1 MSQRQV
7 TMRDV
12 ARTAGVHPGTVSRVL
27 NPRTRPLVNP
37 ATADRV
43 EQVARE
49 MGYSLNPIARGLKT
63 RRTFSVGVLIPDLTN
78 PLFPPIIRGIERV
91 LDAAGYTALVAST
104 DGEPARER
112 QRLEALIAR
121 QVDGFVIATAARR
134 HPVVADAIASDLA
147 VVLVNRTIE
156 GEGVFAVVPDDRRGS
171 AMAVD
176 HLAALGHTRIAH
188 IAGPQADNHRPPALP
203 RLRRGDGGRRHAG
216 RPQPD
221 RPGRG
226 VHDRRRHEGR
236 ARAAGRGPIRRPG
249 SWRRTTC
256 SRSAPTRPC
265 ARPACDCPQDV
276 SVVGFND
283 MPFADRFAPPLTT
296 IHIPHGQI
304 GARAAELLLER
315 IEDPA
320 ATPQTLVFEPTLRV
334 RESTAAPPRAR
345 RPRPG
350 GSGATASRGSR
361 EAGPH
366 TVK

>member
-1 MSQRQV
+1 MAQRQV

-27 NPRTRPLVNP
+27 NPRTRALVNP

-43 EQVARE
+43 ERVARD

-121 QVDGFVIATAARR
+121 QVDGFVIATAQRR
-134 HPVVADAIASDLA
+134 HPVVADAIASGLA
-147 VVLVNRTIE
+147 VVLVNRTIDR
-156 GEGVFAVVPDDRRGS
+156 GGAFAVVPDDRRG
-171 AMAVD
+171 AALAVA
-176 HLAALGHTRIAH
+176 HLVELGHTRIGH
-188 IAGPQADNHRPPALP
+188 IAGPQDTTTGVLRCRGFVEAMADAGLSGAGDLIVPAAAFAVP
-203 RLRRGDGGRRHAG
+203 AG
-216 RPQPD
+216 
-221 RPGRG
+221 
-226 VHDRRRHEGR
+226 E
-236 ARAAGRGPIRRPG
+236 A
-249 SWRRTTC
+249 
-256 SRSAPTRPC
+256 C
-265 ARPACDCPQDV
+265 ARELLARDEPPTGIVAANDLLALGACSAIAEAGLVCPRDV

-283 MPFADRFAPPLTT
+283 MPFADRFSPPLTT
-296 IHIPHGQI
+296 IHIPHAAI

-320 ATPQTLVFEPTLRV
+320 ATPQTLMFEPTLRV
-334 RESTAAPPRAR
+334 RGSTAPPPPRSD
-345 RPRPG
+345 
-350 GSGATASRGSR
+350 SGATAARARRG
-361 EAGPH
+361 AGP
-366 TVK
+366 TR

>member
-12 ARTAGVHPGTVSRVL
+12 ARAAGVHPGTVSRVL
-27 NPRTRPLVNP
+27 SPRTRALVNP

-43 EQVARE
+43 EAVARE

-104 DGEPARER
+104 DGDPARER
-112 QRLEALIAR
+112 QRLETLVAR
-121 QVDGFVIATAARR
+121 HVDGFVIATAERR
-134 HPVVADAIASDLA
+134 HPVVADAIASNFA

-156 GEGVFAVVPDDRRGS
+156 GGGVFAVVPDDRRGS
-171 AMAVD
+171 AMAVE
-176 HLAALGHTRIAH
+176 HLAGLGHRRIAH
-188 IAGPQADNHRPPALP
+188 IAGPQATTTGL
-203 RLRRGDGGRRHAG
+203 LRYRGFTEAMEDGGLVVERELIAHA
-216 RPQPD
+216 D
-221 RPGRG
+221 
-226 VHDRRRHEGR
+226 
-236 ARAAGRGPIRRPG
+236 AFTIAAGRKAARGLLAG
-249 SWRRTTC
+249 SPPTAIVAANDLLALGAY
-256 SRSAPTRPC
+256 SALSEAGLR
-265 ARPACDCPQDV
+265 CPQDV

-320 ATPQTLVFEPTLRV
+320 ATPQTLMFEPSLTA
-334 RESTAAPPRAR
+334 RESTAAPPRAAR
-345 RPRPG
+345 RRQPA
-350 GSGATASRGSR
+350 GSDGTASRAR
-361 EAGPH
+361 PAADR
-366 TVK
+366 

>member
-1 MSQRQV
+1 
-7 TMRDV
+7 MRDV
-12 ARTAGVHPGTVSRVL
+12 ARAAGVHSGTVSRVL
-27 NPRTRPLVNP
+27 NPRTRALVNP

-63 RRTFSVGVLIPDLTN
+63 RRTFSIGVVIPDLTN

-104 DGEPARER
+104 DGDPARER
-112 QRLEALIAR
+112 QRLETLIAR
-121 QVDGFVIATAARR
+121 QVDGFVIATAERR

-156 GEGVFAVVPDDRRGS
+156 GGGVFAVVPDDRRGS
-171 AMAVD
+171 AMAVE
-176 HLAALGHTRIAH
+176 HLAALGHRRIGH
-188 IAGPQADNHRPPALP
+188 IAGPQATSTGL
-203 RLRRGDGGRRHAG
+203 LRYRGFTEAMDDAGLAFERQLIAHA
-216 RPQPD
+216 D
-221 RPGRG
+221 
-226 VHDRRRHEGR
+226 
-236 ARAAGRGPIRRPG
+236 AFTIAAGRKAA
-249 SWRRTTC
+249 RTLLSGQQPPTGIVAANDLLALGAY
-256 SRSAPTRPC
+256 SALDEAGLR
-265 ARPACDCPQDV
+265 CPKDV

-320 ATPQTLVFEPTLRV
+320 ATPQTLMFEPGLTQ
-334 RESTAAPPRAR
+334 RESTGPP
-345 RPRPG
+345 PRPG
-350 GSGATASRGSR
+350 RRPQPAGSDATASRGR
-361 EAGPH
+361 RGAGR
-366 TVK
+366 

>member
-1 MSQRQV
+1 MSQTQV

-37 ATADRV
+37 ATAERV

-121 QVDGFVIATAARR
+121 QVDGFVIATAQRR
-134 HPVVADAIASDLA
+134 HPVVADAIASELA

-176 HLAALGHTRIAH
+176 HLAALGHTRIGH
-188 IAGPQADNHRPPALP
+188 IAGPQQTTTGL
-203 RLRRGDGGRRHAG
+203 LRYRGFVEAMEDAG
-216 RPQPD
+216 VAPD
-221 RPGRG
+221 RGLIAQG
-226 VHDRRRHEGR
+226 D
-236 ARAAGRGPIRRPG
+236 AFTIAAGTQAARELLAAADP
-249 SWRRTTC
+249 
-256 SRSAPTRPC
+256 PTGIV
-265 ARPACDCPQDV
+265 AANDLLALGAYTALAEAGLDCPGDV

-296 IHIPHGQI
+296 VHIPHGHI

-334 RESTAAPPRAR
+334 RGSTAAPAR
-345 RPRPG
+345 RRRPA
-350 GSGATASRGSR
+350 GSGGTASRGSR
-361 EAGPH
+361 AAAPPP
-366 TVK
+366 

>member
-1 MSQRQV
+1 MSQTQV

-121 QVDGFVIATAARR
+121 QVDGFVIATAERR
-134 HPVVADAIASDLA
+134 HPVVADAIASELA

-156 GEGVFAVVPDDRRGS
+156 GERRLRRRPRRPPRLGDGGRPPGG
-171 AMAVD
+171 ARPHPHRPHRRAAGD
-176 HLAALGHTRIAH
+176 H
-188 IAGPQADNHRPPALP
+188 HRPPALP
-203 RLRRGDGGRRHAG
+203 RVRRGDGGRR
-216 RPQPD
+216 
-221 RPGRG
+221 
-226 VHDRRRHEGR
+226 
-236 ARAAGRGPIRRPG
+236 
-249 SWRRTTC
+249 
-256 SRSAPTRPC
+256 
-265 ARPACDCPQDV
+265 
-276 SVVGFND
+276 
-283 MPFADRFAPPLTT
+283 
-296 IHIPHGQI
+296 
-304 GARAAELLLER
+304 
-315 IEDPA
+315 
-320 ATPQTLVFEPTLRV
+320 
-334 RESTAAPPRAR
+334 PRR
-345 RPRPG
+345 RPR
-350 GSGATASRGSR
+350 A
-361 EAGPH
+361 
-366 TVK
+366 

>member
-7 TMRDV
+7 TMREV

-43 EQVARE
+43 EQVARA

-112 QRLEALIAR
+112 QRLEALVAR
-121 QVDGFVIATAARR
+121 QVDGLVIATAARR

-147 VVLVNRTIE
+147 VVLVNRTVE

-188 IAGPQADNHRPPALP
+188 IAGPQQTTTGL
-203 RLRRGDGGRRHAG
+203 LRYRGFVEAMEDAG
-216 RPQPD
+216 LHPD
-221 RPGRG
+221 RGLI
-226 VHDRRRHEGR
+226 VHGEAFTIVAGAKA
-236 ARAAGRGPIRRPG
+236 ARELLAAADP
-249 SWRRTTC
+249 
-256 SRSAPTRPC
+256 PTGIV
-265 ARPACDCPQDV
+265 AANDLLALGAYTALAEAGLSCPQDV

-283 MPFADRFAPPLTT
+283 MPFTDRFAPPLTT
-296 IHIPHGQI
+296 VHIPHGQI

-315 IEDPA
+315 IEDPG

-334 RESTAAPPRAR
+334 RESTAAPGR
-345 RPRPG
+345 RPRPA
-350 GSGATASRGSR
+350 GSGATASRGSPGADR
-361 EAGPH
+361 SR
-366 TVK
+366 

>member
-1 MSQRQV
+1 MVQRQV

-27 NPRTRPLVNP
+27 NPRTRALVNP

-43 EQVARE
+43 EHVARE

-121 QVDGFVIATAARR
+121 QVDGFVIATAQRR
-134 HPVVADAIASDLA
+134 HPVVADAIASGLA
-147 VVLVNRTIE
+147 VVLVNRTID
-156 GEGVFAVVPDDRRGS
+156 GGGAFAVVPDDRRG
-171 AMAVD
+171 AALAVE
-176 HLAALGHTRIAH
+176 HLAALGHTRIGH
-188 IAGPQADNHRPPALP
+188 IAGPQATTTGLLRYRGFVEAMDDAGLP
-203 RLRRGDGGRRHAG
+203 D
-216 RPQPD
+216 
-221 RPGRG
+221 
-226 VHDRRRHEGR
+226 
-236 ARAAGRGPIRRPG
+236 GRGPVVHAEAFAVAAGTACARELLAARD
-249 SWRRTTC
+249 
-256 SRSAPTRPC
+256 APTGIV
-265 ARPACDCPQDV
+265 AANDLLALGAYTAIAEAGLSCPRDV

-296 IHIPHGQI
+296 VHIPHAAI

-315 IEDPA
+315 IEHPA
-320 ATPQTLVFEPTLRV
+320 ATPQTLMFEPTLTV
-334 RESTAAPPRAR
+334 RASTAPPRGG
-345 RPRPG
+345 RPRRG
-350 GSGATASRGSR
+350 GSGATAARARRG
-361 EAGPH
+361 AGP
-366 TVK
+366 TR

>member
-12 ARTAGVHPGTVSRVL
+12 ARAAGVHSGTVSRVL
-27 NPRTRPLVNP
+27 NPRTRALVNP
-37 ATADRV
+37 ATADRI

-63 RRTFSVGVLIPDLTN
+63 RRTFSIGVLIPDLTN

-104 DGEPARER
+104 DGDPARER
-112 QRLEALIAR
+112 QRLETLIAR
-121 QVDGFVIATAARR
+121 QVDGFVIATAERR

-156 GEGVFAVVPDDRRGS
+156 GGGVFAVVPDDRRGS
-171 AMAVD
+171 AMAVE
-176 HLAALGHTRIAH
+176 HLAALGHRRIGH
-188 IAGPQADNHRPPALP
+188 IAGPQATTTGL
-203 RLRRGDGGRRHAG
+203 LRYRGFTEAMGDAG
-216 RPQPD
+216 LVIERQLIAHTD
-221 RPGRG
+221 
-226 VHDRRRHEGR
+226 
-236 ARAAGRGPIRRPG
+236 AFTIAAG
-249 SWRRTTC
+249 WKAARTLLSGQPPTGIVAANDLLALGAY
-256 SRSAPTRPC
+256 SALDEAGLR
-265 ARPACDCPQDV
+265 CPRDV

-296 IHIPHGQI
+296 IHIPHGHI

-320 ATPQTLVFEPTLRV
+320 ATPQTLMFEPSLTPRA
-334 RESTAAPPRAR
+334 STAPPPRAGR
-345 RPRPG
+345 RPQPA
-350 GSGATASRGSR
+350 GSDATASRGR
-361 EAGPH
+361 RGAGR
-366 TVK
+366 

>member
-1 MSQRQV
+1 MSQRPV

-27 NPRTRPLVNP
+27 NPRTRALVNP

-43 EQVARE
+43 ERVARE

-121 QVDGFVIATAARR
+121 QVDGFVIATAVRH
-134 HPVVADAIASDLA
+134 HPVVAEAIASDLA

-171 AMAVD
+171 ALAVD
-176 HLAALGHTRIAH
+176 HLATLGHARIAH
-188 IAGPQADNHRPPALP
+188 IAGPQATTTGLLRYRGFVEAMEDAGLP
-203 RLRRGDGGRRHAG
+203 V
-216 RPQPD
+216 D
-221 RPGRG
+221 RTLIAQG
-226 VHDRRRHEGR
+226 E
-236 ARAAGRGPIRRPG
+236 AFTIAAG
-249 SWRRTTC
+249 TTAA
-256 SRSAPTRPC
+256 RDLLAAADPPTGIVAANDLLALGAYTALHEAGLR
-265 ARPACDCPQDV
+265 CPHDV

-320 ATPQTLVFEPTLRV
+320 ATPQTLVFEPTVRV
-334 RESTAAPPRAR
+334 RGSTAAPPRAR

-350 GSGATASRGSR
+350 GSGATASRGSP
-361 EAGPH
+361 EAGP
-366 TVK
+366 TR

>member
-1 MSQRQV
+1 MAHTQV

-78 PLFPPIIRGIERV
+78 PLFPPVIRGIERV

-104 DGEPARER
+104 DGEAARER

-121 QVDGFVIATAARR
+121 QVDGFVIATAERR
-134 HPVVADAIASDLA
+134 HPVVADAIASGLA
-147 VVLVNRTIE
+147 IVLVNRTID
-156 GEGVFAVVPDDRRGS
+156 GGGVFAVVPDDRRG
-171 AMAVD
+171 AALAVE
-176 HLAALGHTRIAH
+176 HLAGLGHRRIGH
-188 IAGPQADNHRPPALP
+188 IAGPQATTTGLLRYRGFMEAMDDAGLEPGRVTHADAFAVAAGTACARALLAGPEPPTGIVAANDLLAL
-203 RLRRGDGGRRHAG
+203 GAYTAIAEAG
-216 RPQPD
+216 RAC
-221 RPGRG
+221 PG
-226 VHDRRRHEGR
+226 
-236 ARAAGRGPIRRPG
+236 
-249 SWRRTTC
+249 
-256 SRSAPTRPC
+256 
-265 ARPACDCPQDV
+265 DV

-296 IHIPHGQI
+296 IHIPHAAI

-320 ATPQTLVFEPTLRV
+320 ATPQTLMFEPTLMV
-334 RESTAAPPRAR
+334 RASTAPPPPAASPRRA
-345 RPRPG
+345 
-350 GSGATASRGSR
+350 GSGATAGRARRG
-361 EAGPH
+361 AGPRP
-366 TVK
+366 

>member
-1 MSQRQV
+1 MSQTQV

-37 ATADRV
+37 ATAERV
-43 EQVARE
+43 ERVARE

-121 QVDGFVIATAARR
+121 QVDGLVIATAERR
-134 HPVVADAIASDLA
+134 HHPVVADAIASDLA

-188 IAGPQADNHRPPALP
+188 IAGPQQTTTGL
-203 RLRRGDGGRRHAG
+203 LRYRGFVEAMEDGGLH
-216 RPQPD
+216 PD
-221 RPGRG
+221 RNLI
-226 VHDRRRHEGR
+226 VHAD
-236 ARAAGRGPIRRPG
+236 AFTIAAGAKAARELLAGVDP
-249 SWRRTTC
+249 
-256 SRSAPTRPC
+256 PTGIIAANDLLALGAYTAMAEAGLR
-265 ARPACDCPQDV
+265 CPQDV

-296 IHIPHGQI
+296 VHIPHGQI

-315 IEDPA
+315 IEDPG

-334 RESTAAPPRAR
+334 RESTAAPGQ
-345 RPRPG
+345 RPRPA

-361 EAGPH
+361 AADRPR
-366 TVK
+366 

>member
-1 MSQRQV
+1 MAQRQV

-12 ARTAGVHPGTVSRVL
+12 ARAAGVHSGTVSRVL
-27 NPRTRPLVNP
+27 NPRTRALVNP

-121 QVDGFVIATAARR
+121 QVDGLVIATAQRR
-134 HPVVADAIASDLA
+134 HPVVADAIASELA
-147 VVLVNRTIE
+147 VVLVNRTID
-156 GEGVFAVVPDDRRGS
+156 GGGVFAVVPDDRRGS
-171 AMAVD
+171 AMAVE
-176 HLAALGHTRIAH
+176 HLAGRGHTRIAH
-188 IAGPQADNHRPPALP
+188 IAGPQATTTGL
-203 RLRRGDGGRRHAG
+203 LRYRGFVEAVEDAGLTAGPELIVHADAFTISAG
-216 RPQPD
+216 
-221 RPGRG
+221 
-226 VHDRRRHEGR
+226 
-236 ARAAGRGPIRRPG
+236 AA
-249 SWRRTTC
+249 
-256 SRSAPTRPC
+256 C
-265 ARPACDCPQDV
+265 ARELLAAADPPTGIVAANDLLALGAYTALAEVGLRCPQDV

-296 IHIPHGQI
+296 IHIPHGSI

-320 ATPQTLVFEPTLRV
+320 ATPQTLMFEPTLRV
-334 RESTAAPPRAR
+334 RASTAPPRATG
-345 RPRPG
+345 RPRRA
-350 GSGATASRGSR
+350 GSGATAARGSR
-361 EAGPH
+361 GAGP
-366 TVK
+366 TP

>member
-1 MSQRQV
+1 MSQRPV

-43 EQVARE
+43 EHVARE

-112 QRLEALIAR
+112 QRLEALNAR
-121 QVDGFVIATAARR
+121 QVDGLVIATAVRR
-134 HPVVADAIASDLA
+134 HPVVADAVASDVA

-188 IAGPQADNHRPPALP
+188 IAGPQQTTTGLLRYRGFVEAMEDRGLVADRSLVVLSEAFTI
-203 RLRRGDGGRRHAG
+203 
-216 RPQPD
+216 
-221 RPGRG
+221 
-226 VHDRRRHEGR
+226 
-236 ARAAGRGPIRRPG
+236 AAGTKAARELLAAADP
-249 SWRRTTC
+249 
-256 SRSAPTRPC
+256 PTGIVAANDLLALGAYTALHEAGLR
-265 ARPACDCPQDV
+265 CPRDV

-315 IEDPA
+315 IDDPA
-320 ATPQTLVFEPTLRV
+320 ATPQTLVFAPTLRV
-334 RESTAAPPRAR
+334 RESTAAPARQAR
-345 RPRPG
+345 RPRPD
-350 GSGATASRGSR
+350 GSGATAPRGSR
-361 EAGPH
+361 GAGRSR
-366 TVK
+366 

>member
-1 MSQRQV
+1 MSQSPV

-27 NPRTRPLVNP
+27 NPRTRALVNP

-43 EQVARE
+43 ERIARE

-121 QVDGFVIATAARR
+121 QVDGFVIATAQRR
-134 HPVVADAIASDLA
+134 HPVVADAIASELA
-147 VVLVNRTIE
+147 VVLVNRTVE

-176 HLAALGHTRIAH
+176 HLAALGHTRIGH
-188 IAGPQADNHRPPALP
+188 IAGPQQTTTGL
-203 RLRRGDGGRRHAG
+203 LRYRGFVEAMEDAG
-216 RPQPD
+216 VAPD
-221 RPGRG
+221 RDLIAQG
-226 VHDRRRHEGR
+226 D
-236 ARAAGRGPIRRPG
+236 AFTIAAGAQAARELLAAADP
-249 SWRRTTC
+249 
-256 SRSAPTRPC
+256 PTGIVAANDLLALGAYTAIAEAGLRC
-265 ARPACDCPQDV
+265 PADV

-296 IHIPHGQI
+296 VHIPHGAI

-320 ATPQTLVFEPTLRV
+320 ATPQTLMFEPTLTV
-334 RESTAAPPRAR
+334 RASTAPPAR
-345 RPRPG
+345 RPRRD
-350 GSGATASRGSR
+350 GSGATAGRAPR
-361 EAGPH
+361 EAGPRR
-366 TVK
+366 

>member
-1 MSQRQV
+1 MSQTQV

-121 QVDGFVIATAARR
+121 QVDGFVIATAQRR
-134 HPVVADAIASDLA
+134 HPVVADAIASELA

-188 IAGPQADNHRPPALP
+188 IAGPQQTTTGLLRYRGFVEAMEDAGVAPDRDLIAQGDAFTIAAGAQAARELLAAADPPTGIVAANDLLALGAYTALAEAGLRLP
-203 RLRRGDGGRRHAG
+203 RRRVGGRLQRHAVRRPLRAAAHDRPHPPRPHRRPRRRAPARADRGSGRDAADARLRADPQGAGLDGGTGPAS
-216 RPQPD
+216 
-221 RPGRG
+221 
-226 VHDRRRHEGR
+226 
-236 ARAAGRGPIRRPG
+236 AAGRFRWDCVSRIPG
-249 SWRRTTC
+249 S
-256 SRSAPTRPC
+256 
-265 ARPACDCPQDV
+265 CP
-276 SVVGFND
+276 
-283 MPFADRFAPPLTT
+283 P
-296 IHIPHGQI
+296 
-304 GARAAELLLER
+304 
-315 IEDPA
+315 
-320 ATPQTLVFEPTLRV
+320 
-334 RESTAAPPRAR
+334 
-345 RPRPG
+345 
-350 GSGATASRGSR
+350 
-361 EAGPH
+361 

>member
-12 ARTAGVHPGTVSRVL
+12 ARAAGVHPGTVSRVL

-63 RRTFSVGVLIPDLTN
+63 RRSFSVGVLIPDLTN

-112 QRLEALIAR
+112 LRLEALIAR
-121 QVDGFVIATAARR
+121 QVDGFVIATAERR
-134 HPVVADAIASDLA
+134 HPVVADAIASELA

-188 IAGPQADNHRPPALP
+188 IAGPQQTTTGL
-203 RLRRGDGGRRHAG
+203 LRYRGFFEAIEDAG
-216 RPQPD
+216 LAPD
-221 RPGRG
+221 RGLIAQG
-226 VHDRRRHEGR
+226 EAFTIVAGAKA
-236 ARAAGRGPIRRPG
+236 ARELLATADPPTGIVAANDLLALGAYTALAEAGL
-249 SWRRTTC
+249 
-256 SRSAPTRPC
+256 
-265 ARPACDCPQDV
+265 DCPGDV

-296 IHIPHGQI
+296 VHIPHGHI

-334 RESTAAPPRAR
+334 RGSTAAPAR
-345 RPRPG
+345 RRRPA
-350 GSGATASRGSR
+350 GSGATAARGSR
-361 EAGPH
+361 AAAPRP
-366 TVK
+366 